1 MVFSFCALR
10 LAADSAGK
18 KGLAVMK
25 AKGSEIVSFIVSK
38 AEAGVSLQMFL
49 SQKLSISKRA
59 AKNMMDDRV
68 VWVNRRVVWMAHHL
82 LRVGDTIEVPGSVRR
97 VVSAPLAKPKIRI
110 LVEDDHYLIADKPSG
125 MLSVGE
131 GSAEE
136 VLREQTQ
143 NPTLQAVHRL
153 DRDTTG
159 CILFAKRAAAFNAA
173 VALFKTRRISKQY
186 QAVVYGRF
194 SRSASTVKEALDGE
208 RAVSHIQ
215 SEAVAKDASFLR
227 IKIETG
233 RTHQIRRHLAS
244 IRHPV
249 LGDREHGVKFA
260 RDPRLL
266 TVPRQMLHASG
277 LELPHPI
284 EPGKTLKAHS
294 PLPADFRRCL
304 KLFDMG
310 K

>member
-1 MVFSFCALR
+1 VVIKVSQP
-10 LAADSAGK
+10 
-18 KGLAVMK
+18 AVI
-25 AKGSEIVSFIVSK
+25 AYVVSK
-38 AEAGVSLQMFL
+38 VEAGQSLQVFL
-49 SQKLSISKRA
+49 SSKLSVSKRA
-59 AKNMMDDRV
+59 AKNLMDDRK
-68 VWVNRRVVWMAHHL
+68 VWVNRNCIWMAHHT
-82 LRVGDTIEVPGSVRR
+82 LRQGDTVEVPATQKPKNE
-97 VVSAPLAKPKIRI
+97 APAKIRI
-110 LVEDDHYLIADKPSG
+110 LVDDEHYLVADKPAG
-125 MLSVGE
+125 MLAVGE

-136 VLREQTQ
+136 VLRVQTGL
-143 NPTLQAVHRL
+143 PRLQAVHRL

-159 CILFAKRAAAFNAA
+159 CLLFAKSSAAFDAA
-173 VALFKTRRISKQY
+173 VAVFKTRRVTKLYHAIVFGSY
-186 QAVVYGRF
+186 D
-194 SRSASTVKEALDGE
+194 RSTSTVNQALDGE

-215 SEAVAKDASFLR
+215 REAVAKDASFLKVR
-227 IKIETG
+227 IETG

-277 LELPHPI
+277 LELPHPMAS
-284 EPGKTLKAHS
+284 GKTLKAHS

-304 KLFDMG
+304 RLFDMG

>member
-1 MVFSFCALR
+1 MKEKS
-10 LAADSAGK
+10 
-18 KGLAVMK
+18 LAV
-25 AKGSEIVSFIVSK
+25 VSFVVSK
-38 AEAGVSLQMFL
+38 VEAGQSLQVFL
-49 SQKLSISKRA
+49 ALKLSISKRA

-68 VWVNRRVVWMAHHL
+68 VWVNRRCVWMSHHVV
-82 LRVGDTIEVPGSVRR
+82 RQGDTIEVPAAHMPKAEAEVPA
-97 VVSAPLAKPKIRI
+97 VKIRV
-110 LVEDDHYLIADKPSG
+110 LVEDDHYLVVDKPSG
-125 MLSVGE
+125 MLAVGV

-136 VLREQTQ
+136 LLREQTKL
-143 NPTLQAVHRL
+143 PSLRAVHRL

-159 CILFAKRAAAFNAA
+159 CLLLAKSAAAFDAA
-173 VALFKTRRISKQY
+173 VAIFKTRRVIKIY
-186 QAVVYGRF
+186 QAIVYGRYD
-194 SRSASTVKEALDGE
+194 RSSSTLNQDLDGE

-215 SEAVAKDASFLR
+215 REAISKDASFLKV
-227 IKIETG
+227 KIETG

-266 TVPRQMLHASG
+266 TVPRQMLHAAG
-277 LELPHPI
+277 LELPHPMLL
-284 EPGKTLKAHS
+284 GKSLKAHS

>member
-1 MVFSFCALR
+1 
-10 LAADSAGK
+10 
-18 KGLAVMK
+18 MK
-25 AKGSEIVSFIVSK
+25 VKSPSVLSFIVSK
-38 AEAGVSLQMFL
+38 VESGQTLQVFL
-49 SQKLSISKRA
+49 SLKLSLSKRV
-59 AKNMMDDRV
+59 AKGLLDDRV
-68 VWVNRRVVWMAHHL
+68 VWVNRRCVWMTHHL
-82 LRVGDTIEVPGSVRR
+82 LRQGDTVEVPAACQPKNKEPVPT
-97 VVSAPLAKPKIRI
+97 AKIRV
-110 LVEDDHYLIADKPSG
+110 LVEDEYYLVADKPSG
-125 MLSVGE
+125 MLSVGA

-136 VLREQTQ
+136 VLRAQTQ
-143 NPTLQAVHRL
+143 LATLQAVHRL

-159 CILFAKRAAAFNAA
+159 CLLMAKSAEAFDAA
-173 VALFKTRRISKQY
+173 VSIFKTRRVSKLY
-186 QAVVYGRF
+186 QAIVYGKFDRA
-194 SRSASTVKEALDGE
+194 ASTIDQELDGD

-215 SEAVAKDASFLR
+215 REAVSKDASFLKV
-227 IKIETG
+227 KIETG

-266 TVPRQMLHASG
+266 TIPRQMLHASG
-277 LELPHPI
+277 LEMPHPMLS
-284 EPGKTLKAHS
+284 GKTLKAHS